1 MSLPS
6 SFFSTAISSFF
17 SSVDES
23 LLRSALCVTSVA
35 FPSFSTDLSS
45 LMEVSK
51 AGALSL
57 FASSLFCSLSLS
69 EASSF
74 FASSLFCSLSLSEA
88 SSFFASSL
96 FRSLSLSEASS
107 FFASSFFSTV
117 ASFSSKRPWL
127 FASSGFSSSLLAKE
141 GSLNKNE
148 IDKAAINV
156 ALIIL
161 LLFIYSPY
169 PLLNIFLTC

>member
-57 FASSLFCSLSLS
+57 
-69 EASSF
+69 